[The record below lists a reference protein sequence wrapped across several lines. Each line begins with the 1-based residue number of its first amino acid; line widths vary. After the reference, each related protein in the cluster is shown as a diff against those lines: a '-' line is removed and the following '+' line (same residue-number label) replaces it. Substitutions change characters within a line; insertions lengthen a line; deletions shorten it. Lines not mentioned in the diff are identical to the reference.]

1 MDKTN
6 HSVSFNEFLKLMS
19 LQREVEPDEDTLL
32 DMFASFDKTS
42 TGFISEGIFK
52 QIMSARDDVSE
63 EDISEML
70 DEYFR

>member
-32 DMFASFDKTS
+32 DMFASFDKAGV
-42 TGFISEGIFK
+42 GFISEGSFK
-52 QIMSARDDVSE
+52 KIMSARDDVSPD
-63 EDISEML
+63 DIAEML
-70 DEYFR
+70 DEYYR